1 MIISIAKIDLMFV
14 SKMMFLRRWRGS
26 SISNYRRGSRSTEPH
41 PYIYI
46 NNIFKIFNTI
56 NFYNII
62 SFTIIFIIISPSLIF
77 IHHIFIIFFNT
88 SISFST
94 IIFIIFTFTYN
105 LIFIIT
111 FSIIVITAY
120 LYYNT
125 NSIYSA
131 LILNKR

>member
-1 MIISIAKIDLMFV
+1 MFV
-14 SKMMFLRRWRGS
+14 SKMMFLRSRRGS

-88 SISFST
+88 SISFYI
-94 IIFIIFTFTYN
+94 IIFIILTFTCNIIYN
-105 LIFIIT
+105 LIFIIVFFIT
-111 FSIIVITAY
+111 IITAY